1 MHYRVNPQMIVV
13 ARESQGISQWEL
25 AGRASI
31 RQPTLSRYESG
42 LLEVP
47 EADLKRLVRALD
59 FPPAFFEQTDRVYG
73 FGGACFYHR
82 KRRRIAIGELRR
94 IQAKLN
100 VFRFQLQ
107 RLLRGVEVKTDCSL
121 IQLPP
126 EDCGGPAGV
135 AQAIRRLWNLPLGP
149 VDSVISTVE
158 HAGAIVYSWDF
169 GTSNLD
175 AISQVAPDSPPII
188 FTNSRIPADR
198 LRFTLMHEI
207 GHLVMHESYS
217 PTMEQEADEFA
228 SEFLMPASEIRSEL
242 RKLSMPRLAALK
254 ERWKVSMQALIRRAR
269 DVGQITD
276 RQYRSFCTR
285 MSMLGWRV
293 DEPVDIPSEQPTVF
307 ENILRA
313 YTDEQQL
320 SISEISAIA
329 NANDSRFRM
338 HWRERPDRL
347 KVVSD

>member
-1 MHYRVNPQMIVV
+1 
-13 ARESQGISQWEL
+13 
-25 AGRASI
+25 
-31 RQPTLSRYESG
+31 
-42 LLEVP
+42 
-47 EADLKRLVRALD
+47 
-59 FPPAFFEQTDRVYG
+59 
-73 FGGACFYHR
+73 
-82 KRRRIAIGELRR
+82 
-94 IQAKLN
+94 
-100 VFRFQLQ
+100 
-107 RLLRGVEVKTDCSL
+107 
-121 IQLPP
+121 
-126 EDCGGPAGV
+126 
-135 AQAIRRLWNLPLGP
+135 
-149 VDSVISTVE
+149 
-158 HAGAIVYSWDF
+158 
-169 GTSNLD
+169 
-175 AISQVAPDSPPII
+175 
-188 FTNSRIPADR
+188 
-198 LRFTLMHEI
+198 
-207 GHLVMHESYS
+207 
-217 PTMEQEADEFA
+217 
-228 SEFLMPASEIRSEL
+228 MPASEIRSEL